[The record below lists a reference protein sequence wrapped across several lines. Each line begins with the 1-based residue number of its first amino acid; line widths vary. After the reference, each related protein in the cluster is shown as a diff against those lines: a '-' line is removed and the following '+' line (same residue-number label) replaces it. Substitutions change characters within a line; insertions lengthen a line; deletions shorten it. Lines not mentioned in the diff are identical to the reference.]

1 MPLQP
6 SSSGGISRHGFA
18 ISDGAKHGLATLSH
32 GDRMAAQGAL
42 DKLNSLKG
50 NLGLRLGATAQ
61 SATVFGGAH
70 TLKLG
75 AAALAHGQGSDTFM
89 SGAHSMST
97 HALSK
102 IGNDTVVS
110 GSTSTGGH
118 KASDA
123 RGAQHFNLNGD
134 TINVKGATA
143 EGVKGARPDEAK
155 TSHTIML
162 ADKTTVTIA
171 GLSHHDIGKIS
182 H

>member
-1 MPLQP
+1 MALQA
-6 SSSGGISRHGFA
+6 STSGGASAHGFA
-18 ISDGAKHGLATLSH
+18 VSDGAKHGLAALSH
-32 GDRMAAQGAL
+32 SDRMAAQGAL
-42 DKLNSLKG
+42 DKLNNLKS
-50 NLGLRLGATAQ
+50 NLGMRAGISTH
-61 SATVFGGAH
+61 SATVFGGAN
-70 TLKLG
+70 TPKLG
-75 AAALAHGQGSDTFM
+75 AATLVHGHGSDTFM

-97 HALSK
+97 HALAT

-110 GSTSTGGH
+110 GSSSTGGH
-118 KASDA
+118 KAADA